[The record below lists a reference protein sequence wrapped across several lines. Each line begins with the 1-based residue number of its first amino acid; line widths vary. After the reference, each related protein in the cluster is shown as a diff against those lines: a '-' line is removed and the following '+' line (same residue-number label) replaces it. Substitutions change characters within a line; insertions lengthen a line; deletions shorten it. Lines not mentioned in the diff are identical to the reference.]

1 MVMLRIEMVPQD
13 NYDLSNNS
21 GYATVELTSIYNDPN
36 TWPHKVILPS
46 QLTRGQAFL
55 SRKQDVDPGT
65 YPVFVGMKLTN
76 YALVYMNFDINIYD
90 DATNKRLFNAT
101 FTMPT
106 YQNVKTQAVGQLTVT
121 PSGGGGT
128 APGTVNIT
136 IIITSG
142 GSVTVWLP
150 DGTKET
156 KTPGTYTYTVQ
167 SDAWLTFDASPDTG
181 YYFQGYYDHEDGSLI
196 ASSTRLY
203 LSSSYDRTIEARFAA
218 STTPPPG
225 YYVLT
230 YNVGP
235 NGTLYIGNDA
245 YRNTSGQKMYTAGAQ
260 VDIMVEPDQGYE
272 IDRITIDGSPL
283 PTATPFTYTITMSGN
298 VTVDVSFKKAETPQ
312 TTDIGEIIRQ
322 MMNSVL
328 PPMMSMM
335 GMMMTMS
342 IIMSIM
348 TGMMQS
354 LAGAIAA

>member
-181 YYFQGYYDHEDGSLI
+181 YYFHGYYDHEDGRLI

-235 NGTLYIGNDA
+235 NGTLYIDGES
-245 YRNTSGQKMYTAGAQ
+245 YRNTSGQKTYSSGTTVKLEAKPDEGYR
-260 VDIMVEPDQGYE
+260 VDALI
-272 IDRITIDGSPL
+272 IDGE
-283 PTATPFTYTITMSGN
+283 PTGSTSATITMDRDHSVS
-298 VTVDVSFKKAETPQ
+298 VTFVKADKTD
-312 TTDIGEIIRQ
+312 TITDIGEIIRQ
-322 MMNSVL
+322 MMEKMV

-342 IIMSIM
+342 IMMSMM
-348 TGMMQS
+348 TSIMQS
-354 LAGAIAA
+354 LAGAMAA

>member
-1 MVMLRIEMVPQD
+1 MVMLRIEMAPLD

-21 GYATVELTSIYNDPN
+21 GYATVELTSIYNDPS
-36 TWPHKVILPS
+36 TWPHKVILTS
-46 QLTRGQAFL
+46 FLEKGKAFL
-55 SRKQDVDPGT
+55 SRKQDVEPGT
-65 YPVFVGMKLTN
+65 YPVYVGMKLTN
-76 YALVYMNFDINIYD
+76 YSFVYMDFSINIYD

-142 GSVTVWLP
+142 GRVTVWLP

-167 SDAWLTFDASPDTG
+167 SDAWLTFDALPDTG
-181 YYFQGYYDHEDGSLI
+181 YYFQGYYDREDGRLI

-203 LSSSYDRTIEARFAA
+203 MSSGYDRTIEARFAA

-235 NGTLYIGNDA
+235 NGTLYIGNEA
-245 YRNTSGQKMYTAGAQ
+245 YRNTSGQKTYPAGSQ
-260 VDIMVEPDQGYE
+260 VDIRVEPDRGYE
-272 IDRITIDGSPL
+272 IDRIMMDGSPL

-298 VTVDVSFKKAETPQ
+298 VTVDVSFKKAEAPPV
-312 TTDIGEIIRQ
+312 TDVSEIIRQ
-322 MMNSVL
+322 MMNSML

-335 GMMMTMS
+335 GIMM
-342 IIMSIM
+342 IMSIM
-348 TGMMQS
+348 MGMIQS
-354 LAGAIAA
+354 LAGAMAA

>member
-1 MVMLRIEMVPQD
+1 M
-13 NYDLSNNS
+13 
-21 GYATVELTSIYNDPN
+21 
-36 TWPHKVILPS
+36 
-46 QLTRGQAFL
+46 
-55 SRKQDVDPGT
+55 
-65 YPVFVGMKLTN
+65 
-76 YALVYMNFDINIYD
+76 
-90 DATNKRLFNAT
+90 

-142 GSVTVWLP
+142 GRVTVWLP

-167 SDAWLTFDASPDTG
+167 SDAWLTFDALPDTG

-203 LSSSYDRTIEARFAA
+203 LSSGYDRTIEARFAA

-235 NGTLYIGNDA
+235 NGTLYIDNEA
-245 YRNTSGQKMYTAGAQ
+245 YRNTSGQKTYSSGATVKLEAKPDSGYR
-260 VDIMVEPDQGYE
+260 VDALI
-272 IDRITIDGSPL
+272 IDGA
-283 PTATPFTYTITMSGN
+283 PTGSTSTTITMDRDHSAS
-298 VTVDVSFKKAETPQ
+298 VAFVKSDKADTT
-312 TTDIGEIIRQ
+312 TTDVGEVINKI
-322 MMNSVL
+322 MNSML

-335 GMMMTMS
+335 GMMMM
-342 IIMSIM
+342 MQM
-348 TGMMQS
+348 MVGVMMGMVQS
-354 LAGAIAA
+354 LAGAMAA

>member
-1 MVMLRIEMVPQD
+1 MVMLRIEMAPLD

-21 GYATVELTSIYNDPN
+21 GYATVELTSIYNDPS

-46 QLTRGQAFL
+46 FLEKGKAFL

-65 YPVFVGMKLTN
+65 YPVYVGMKLTN
-76 YALVYMNFDINIYD
+76 YAFVYMDFDINIYD

-101 FTMPT
+101 FTMPV
-106 YQNVKTQAVGQLTVT
+106 YQNVKTQAVGQLTVA

-167 SDAWLTFDASPDTG
+167 SDAWLTFDALPDTG
-181 YYFQGYYDHEDGSLI
+181 YYFQGYYDREDGRLI

-235 NGTLYIGNDA
+235 K
-245 YRNTSGQKMYTAGAQ
+245 RH
-260 VDIMVEPDQGYE
+260 
-272 IDRITIDGSPL
+272 
-283 PTATPFTYTITMSGN
+283 
-298 VTVDVSFKKAETPQ
+298 
-312 TTDIGEIIRQ
+312 IIH
-322 MMNSVL
+322 
-328 PPMMSMM
+328 
-335 GMMMTMS
+335 
-342 IIMSIM
+342 
-348 TGMMQS
+348 
-354 LAGAIAA
+354 